1 MFNQYLPVRICFQFV
16 GQRDSSNF
24 LFNRVSV
31 SHVLE
36 NYLWTSI
43 ANASLDGLNKN
54 PRQLLE
60 ISGVYVFQLL
70 LSNIF

>member
-1 MFNQYLPVRICFQFV
+1 MICFQFV
-16 GQRDSSNF
+16 GQRYSSNF
-24 LFNRVSV
+24 LFNCVSV

-43 ANASLDGLNKN
+43 ASASLDGLNKN